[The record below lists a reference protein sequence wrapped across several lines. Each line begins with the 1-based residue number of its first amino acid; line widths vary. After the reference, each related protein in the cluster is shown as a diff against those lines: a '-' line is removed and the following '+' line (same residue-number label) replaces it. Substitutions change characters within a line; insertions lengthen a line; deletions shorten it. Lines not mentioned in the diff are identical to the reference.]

1 MLTSHRRAIRHVL
14 PVLLTLAALIWS
26 APAGAQSLPEVNTQ
40 LFRPAPGPADYLNL
54 YGTGLTP
61 HLKWHAGLFL
71 NYADAPL
78 RERGATSID
87 TEVLDFQVGA
97 DAYGTLGLWDVLE
110 VGIAVPATVL
120 QSTDSLDPVALGRGT
135 DLRSAAFG
143 DIRLS
148 LKGEILSLLDG
159 FGLGVVGVFY
169 APSGD
174 ADAFGGDGHVGADG
188 RATAEFLAPYGI
200 RIGTNLGYRY
210 RVNGRR
216 IRAAF
221 IGNEVLWGVGTIIPL
236 FAEKLDALAE
246 IDGAIPLSPGS
257 NAEVEDPAKATPAE
271 LKVALRYALT
281 EDWTLT
287 GGFGRRVSDAYG
299 APDARVF
306 VSIGGQWVTGGKW
319 NWDYDRDGF
328 LGAAD
333 KCPRQNEDLDGFQD
347 EDGCP
352 DYDNDGDGIRD
363 VLDKCPDSGGP
374 LVDEDGCPD
383 DDPDGDHIRGDKDK
397 CPEDPE
403 DFDRFEDRDGCPDT
417 DNDKDGIPDV
427 RDSCPDTAETVNGIV
442 DDDGC
447 PEVEGQKVIVTRNK
461 IEILEKVYFDT
472 GKATIKARS
481 FDVLN
486 EVADVLNRNR
496 NIGKLRVEGH
506 TDDRGGDAYNLR
518 LSQRRAAA
526 VRDYLVEEGGVSA
539 SRLISVG
546 YGETKPIV
554 DNDTR
559 ENRARNR
566 RVEFIILEDKKPGSV
581 VPADDGDIFDG
592 QDTDY

>member
-1 MLTSHRRAIRHVL
+1 MTRNTLCAPRRALL
-14 PVLLTLAALIWS
+14 PILAIATLALC
-26 APAGAQSLPEVNTQ
+26 APAAAQDLPSVNVQ

-78 RERGATSID
+78 RERGETSID
-87 TEVLDFQVGA
+87 TEVLDYQLGA
-97 DAYGTLGLWDVLE
+97 DAYGTLGLWDVAE

-120 QSTDSLDPVALGRGT
+120 QATDSLDPVALGRGT
-135 DLRSAAFG
+135 DLRPAALG

-148 LKGEILSLLDG
+148 IKAELLSLLDG
-159 FGLGVVGVFY
+159 FGLGVVGVLY
-169 APSGD
+169 APTGD
-174 ADAFGGDGHVGADG
+174 ADALSGDGHLGAEG
-188 RATAEFLAPYGI
+188 RAALEYLAPFGI
-200 RIGTNLGYRY
+200 RIGSNVGYRY
-210 RVNGRR
+210 RVRGRR
-216 IRAAF
+216 VRAAF
-221 IGNEVLWGVGTIIPL
+221 IGNEVLWGFGTVIPL

-246 IDGAIPLSPGS
+246 IDGAVPIAPGDTG
-257 NAEVEDPAKATPAE
+257 EVEDPAKATPAE
-271 LKVALRYALT
+271 AKIALRYAIN

-287 GGFGRRVSDAYG
+287 GGLGRRISDAYG
-299 APDARVF
+299 APDSRVF
-306 VSIGGQWVTGGKW
+306 ISIGGQWVTGGKW

-352 DYDNDGDGIRD
+352 DPDNDGDGIRD
-363 VLDKCPDSGGP
+363 VLDKCPDSGGENIGP
-374 LVDEDGCPD
+374 DGCPD
-383 DDPDGDHIRGDKDK
+383 DDPDGDHIRGDRDK

-403 DFDRFEDRDGCPDT
+403 DFDRFEDDDGCPDT

-427 RDSCPDTAETVNGIV
+427 RDSCPDTAETFNGIV

-461 IEILEKVYFDT
+461 IEILENVYFDT
-472 GKATIKARS
+472 GKDTIKARS
-481 FDVLN
+481 FEVLD
-486 EVADVLNRNR
+486 EVAEVLQGNRKIR
-496 NIGKLRVEGH
+496 RIRIEGH

-526 VRDYLVEEGGVSA
+526 VRTYLIDKGRISEG
-539 SRLISVG
+539 RLVSVG
-546 YGETKPIV
+546 YGETKPLV
-554 DNDTR
+554 DNDTG
-559 ENRARNR
+559 ENRSRNR
-566 RVEFIILEDKKPGSV
+566 RVEFIIVDEDKSDGVLPDSG
-581 VPADDGDIFDG
+581 DDLFDTSDIE
-592 QDTDY
+592 

>member
-1 MLTSHRRAIRHVL
+1 MLRHTLRALRRAL
-14 PVLLTLAALIWS
+14 PLFLVVATVALC
-26 APAGAQSLPEVNTQ
+26 APASAQDLPAVNVQ

-78 RERGATSID
+78 RERGEGSIE

-97 DAYGTLGLWDVLE
+97 DAYGTIGLWDVLE
-110 VGIAVPATVL
+110 LGIAVPVTVL
-120 QSTDSLDPVALGRGT
+120 QATDSLDPVALGRGN
-135 DLRSAAFG
+135 DLRPAAFG

-148 LKGEILSLLDG
+148 LKAEVLSLLEG

-188 RATAEFLAPYGI
+188 RILAEYLAPFGI
-200 RIGTNLGYRY
+200 RLASNLGYRY

-216 IRAAF
+216 VRAAF
-221 IGNEVLWGVGTIIPL
+221 IGNEVIWGVGTVIPL

-246 IDGAIPLSPGS
+246 IDGGIPLSPGS
-257 NAEVEDPAKATPAE
+257 NGEVEDPAKATPAE
-271 LKVALRYALT
+271 AKIALRYALN

-287 GGFGRRVSDAYG
+287 GGLGRRLSDAYG
-299 APDARVF
+299 APDSRVF

-333 KCPRQNEDLDGFQD
+333 KCPRENEDLDGFED

-352 DYDNDGDGIRD
+352 DPDNDGDGIRD
-363 VLDKCPDSGGP
+363 VLDRCPDSGGP
-374 LVDEDGCPD
+374 DVGEDGCPD

-403 DFDRFEDRDGCPDT
+403 DFDRFEDSDGCPDT

-427 RDSCPDTAETVNGIV
+427 QDSCPDTAETVNGIV

-461 IEILEKVYFDT
+461 IEILEKVYFDS
-472 GKATIKARS
+472 GKDTIKARS
-481 FDVLN
+481 FAVLDEVGDVLK
-486 EVADVLNRNR
+486 RNR
-496 NIGKLRVEGH
+496 NIRRIRIEGH
-506 TDDRGGDAYNLR
+506 TDDRGGEAYNLR

-526 VRDYLVEEGGVSA
+526 VRTYLIENARVQED
-539 SRLISVG
+539 RLVSVG
-546 YGETKPIV
+546 YGESKPIV
-554 DNDTR
+554 ENDTG
-559 ENRARNR
+559 ENRSRNR
-566 RVEFIILEDKKPGSV
+566 RVEFIIALDDKPGSV
-581 VPADDGDIFDG
+581 LPADEGDPLDSLG
-592 QDTDY
+592 LE